1 VYERSNIDSN
11 VYEAAEGASPVLRCP
26 STHPDLFPRFSPD
39 GSRLA
44 FISTRSGSRAVWLCS
59 PDGPGQLTF
68 HPNTFVTAPRWSA
81 DGLRL
86 TYTAFLDGQAEVYVL
101 DRLGAEP
108 RRLTEAT
115 SNEVYPSWSADGR
128 WIYYGSDRSGRM
140 EVWRQPVGG
149 GAAEQVTTDGGFI
162 ALAAPDGQTLYFTRE
177 GQSGLWQMPAGGGA
191 ATEVLGDFD
200 LFTAT
205 SWEMLPDGFCF
216 IDRSDPLH
224 VRVMHYTF
232 DGRERKVLRDLGR
245 VSLTSGLS
253 VTSDGRRVAYAQVDR
268 QESDF
273 MLVDNPEETI
283 YR

>member
-1 VYERSNIDSN
+1 
-11 VYEAAEGASPVLRCP
+11 
-26 STHPDLFPRFSPD
+26 
-39 GSRLA
+39 
-44 FISTRSGSRAVWLCS
+44 
-59 PDGPGQLTF
+59 
-68 HPNTFVTAPRWSA
+68 
-81 DGLRL
+81 
-86 TYTAFLDGQAEVYVL
+86 
-101 DRLGAEP
+101 
-108 RRLTEAT
+108 
-115 SNEVYPSWSADGR
+115 
-128 WIYYGSDRSGRM
+128 M

-191 ATEVLGDFD
+191 AAKVLGDFD

-205 SWEMLPDGFCF
+205 TWEMLPDGFCF

-245 VSLTSGLS
+245 VPLTSGLS